1 LIIFN
6 LVLLQPGYDWGRLVY
21 REKNKHII
29 FITVTA
35 LFWFSLYSYVPI
47 FPGYIEKSG
56 ASHGMTGIIIGSYGF
71 VQMLVRIPLGIVSDR
86 LNRRK
91 IFIILGILFSL
102 ISGLGLWLFNSA
114 WSMLIY
120 RSMAGM
126 AAASWVAF
134 SILFSSY
141 YKSEEATKAVGYILA
156 ANNSGQVLA
165 MLAGSA
171 FAGWYGE
178 KSSFLLAAVA
188 AVIGLIIGVFIVE
201 NTNINNKPMEI
212 RQLFAVAKSK
222 SLMIMSV
229 LSILLQF
236 ITFATVYG
244 FTPIVAESL
253 GANSNQLGLLT
264 ALSVLPSI
272 PAVALSGSLFG
283 RKYGEKKT
291 LVYGF
296 AVTALTC
303 MAIPFIRS
311 FPMLVVTQFVGGFGR
326 GIVAPLLM
334 GLSIKN
340 FDESKR
346 GSAMGFYQAI
356 YGLGMFSGPVIVG
369 FISDMASL
377 NIGFFITA
385 FIGFIAAIIVKIC
398 VPSNSVNT

>member
-1 LIIFN
+1 M
-6 LVLLQPGYDWGRLVY
+6 Y
-21 REKNKHII
+21 REKIKNIT
-29 FITVTA
+29 FIAVTA

-56 ASHGMTGIIIGSYGF
+56 VSHGMIGIIIGSYGF
-71 VQMLVRIPLGIVSDR
+71 VQMLVRIPLGIVLDK

-91 IFIILGILFSL
+91 IFIILGIIFSL
-102 ISGLGLWLFNSA
+102 ISSLGLWLFNSA

-141 YKSEEATKAVGYILA
+141 YKSDEATKAVGYILA

-171 FAGWYGE
+171 FAGWFGE

-188 AVIGLIIGVFIVE
+188 AVIGLIIGAFIVE
-201 NTNINNKPMEI
+201 NRNIHNKPMET

-222 SLMIMSV
+222 SLIIMSV
-229 LSILLQF
+229 LGILSQF
-236 ITFATVYG
+236 ITYVTVYG
-244 FTPIVAESL
+244 FTPIIAESL

-296 AVTALTC
+296 VVTALAC
-303 MAIPFIRS
+303 MAIPFVKS
-311 FPMLVVTQFVGGFGR
+311 FTMLVVTQSIGGFGR
-326 GIVAPLLM
+326 GIAAPLLM
-334 GLSIKN
+334 GLCIKN
-340 FDESKR
+340 VEESKR

-369 FISDMASL
+369 IISDMASL

-385 FIGFIAAIIVKIC
+385 FIGFIAAVIVSIY
-398 VPSNSVNT
+398 VPLNSADT